1 MNFFERQD
9 AARKGSRAL
18 VIVFLLAVVCI
29 VVAIN
34 AVLAVV
40 WVWMAAGHEG
50 PKRVPGGL
58 FAVVTLV
65 TVGVIL
71 AVSFFKMAMLRM
83 GGGAAVARMVNA
95 RLVESSTRD
104 PLERRLRN
112 VVEEMAIASG
122 SRVPGIYVM
131 DE

>member
-40 WVWMAAGHEG
+40 WVFMAAGG
-50 PKRVPGGL
+50 DG
-58 FAVVTLV
+58 
-65 TVGVIL
+65 
-71 AVSFFKMAMLRM
+71 SQ
-83 GGGAAVARMVNA
+83 ARPRA
-95 RLVESSTRD
+95 GSS
-104 PLERRLRN
+104 P
-112 VVEEMAIASG
+112 S
-122 SRVPGIYVM
+122 SRSLPWA
-131 DE
+131 

>member
-9 AARKGSRAL
+9 AARKGTRAL
-18 VIVFLLAVVCI
+18 LVVFMLAVICI

-34 AVLAVV
+34 VVLAVV
-40 WVWMAAGHEG
+40 WVWLAAGTEG

-83 GGGAAVARMVNA
+83 GGGAAVARMVGA
-95 RLVESSTRD
+95 RHPGSGICASSPSSCVRIS
-104 PLERRLRN
+104 
-112 VVEEMAIASG
+112 AKSG
-122 SRVPGIYVM
+122 SSSAGAK
-131 DE
+131 